1 VNALEQVALIIG
13 IFFIVGVVVGFL
25 AVMAIPSFLTF
36 RQPQERPSPIDTT
49 ERLDIGPPV
58 NGPGWP
64 GGFHSTEPDDR
75 DDPPDDPPDGPWW
88 RDAG

>member
-1 VNALEQVALIIG
+1 MNAFEQVALIIG

-25 AVMAIPSFLTF
+25 TVMAIPSFLTLLQ
-36 RQPQERPSPIDTT
+36 RQERLSPIDTT
-49 ERLDIGPPV
+49 QRLDIGPPL

-64 GGFHSTEPDDR
+64 GGPNQTEPDDP
-75 DDPPDDPPDGPWW
+75 DDPPDGPPDGPWW